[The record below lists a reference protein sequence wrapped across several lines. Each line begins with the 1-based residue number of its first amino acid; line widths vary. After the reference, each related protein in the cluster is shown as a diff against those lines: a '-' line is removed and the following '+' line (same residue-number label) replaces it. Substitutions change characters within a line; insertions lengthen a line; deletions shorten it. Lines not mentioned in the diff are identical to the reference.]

1 MQQQPSPLV
10 GRHGEVEDVAE
21 ALRTTGGTAAGTTGG
36 AAGGAAGR
44 TAGRTAGAEARTL
57 LVTGGAGTGKTAVV
71 EQARQTVV
79 QEGGRVLRFGW
90 ESGED
95 PAGGTAA
102 LTDAVCGV
110 LAKVHDGR
118 LPARIAAVRRV
129 QARAGGPGGEVALLS
144 TLGEVLADA
153 AREVPFALILDNTER
168 MPARTASA
176 LGLLLRTF
184 RPAGVPVVMA
194 GRPMSPGHVTAA
206 QLPAAADR
214 VLELQPLS
222 SAEVGELV
230 VRRLGRSVEPD
241 LVTAVLASLGPL
253 AGSPA
258 AVLSVLASL
267 EERGGLLELDGQ
279 VCLTVP
285 EGGLRLRAD
294 AAELGRL
301 CWPDASPDAGTV
313 AAAAVLAGL
322 VERAEVRL
330 EDLHRAKSPAGPLEA
345 VGRTVDRLVAD
356 RVVTVGQDGRIAFAV
371 PALAAALRT
380 LPARAE
386 VRALHATITRLVTD
400 RLGAT
405 AAGTR
410 RPRLAGHVAA
420 AGAMLDDSL
429 AVPLLLAAAGSSVRF
444 NQAWAVRSYH
454 SVLRH
459 LPPHD
464 PRTPGVLH
472 ESAGLSLGHSDH
484 IGVLALAEPLLAC
497 LDVPHGDDRGDRGD
511 REERGNPGDRDG
523 LEWVTRACALSA
535 LHEHRSPYAEGAD
548 PRYRA
553 ALERVPAGAVLAAVG
568 GRYGIGPSAPMTS
581 RPGSGGQEP
590 GSGTGPGSGSDSA
603 FGSGPVPSVAEVR
616 LVAAAV
622 GSGAEFERARLG
634 MPGDALGEA
643 ALDRLRNAAAYG
655 DLAGALEAVLG
666 EQRYVAVGESTA
678 VRYHSMVRDYLTGD
692 WDSALSCARRIE
704 TRGRS
709 DGAAGV
715 GQPARALA
723 AEIQLMRGELGRAR
737 EWLDLIPDSVCHPLV
752 ARARLGVRYWSGQ
765 ADKALAGRA
774 SAGEALEAARHDV
787 RRARESGLLAGL
799 DRVLLRMLSITVRG
813 DSPEATRRTLEEL
826 EALYEEA
833 ASPMTY
839 EAVLVARGMVHGDA
853 DSALAAYRLVRRR
866 VDLPLSVDCCQCLTE
881 VGDDPQS
888 WLDEAMRSGHVL
900 GMGRPVRSLLGAA
913 ARRRNVS
920 IPRRRAARAGLTDR
934 EVRLIGMVSDGST
947 NRQIAARLACSEKT
961 VEQRLS
967 RLFQRTG
974 CRSRVEL
981 AAAWLDGSLA
991 RQGLVPG
998 H

>member
-21 ALRTTGGTAAGTTGG
+21 ALRTTGGTTAGT
-36 AAGGAAGR
+36 AGV

-71 EQARQTVV
+71 EQARQMVV

-129 QARAGGPGGEVALLS
+129 QARASGPGGEVALLS

-194 GRPMSPGHVTAA
+194 GRPMRPGHVTAA

-214 VLELQPLS
+214 VLELPPLS
-222 SAEVGELV
+222 TAEVGELV

-301 CWPDASPDAGTV
+301 CWPDVSPDAGTV

-386 VRALHATITRLVTD
+386 VRSLHATITRLVTD

-497 LDVPHGDDRGDRGD
+497 LDVPHGGE
-511 REERGNPGDRDG
+511 RETGATGRSGG
-523 LEWVTRACALSA
+523 TRATGTVWNGSPGRVLCRRCTSTGLRTPRAPTPDTA
-535 LHEHRSPYAEGAD
+535 RRSNGCP
-548 PRYRA
+548 PVRCWR
-553 ALERVPAGAVLAAVG
+553 RSVG
-568 GRYGIGPSAPMTS
+568 GT
-581 RPGSGGQEP
+581 GS
-590 GSGTGPGSGSDSA
+590 
-603 FGSGPVPSVAEVR
+603 V
-616 LVAAAV
+616 
-622 GSGAEFERARLG
+622 RAR
-634 MPGDALGEA
+634 
-643 ALDRLRNAAAYG
+643 R
-655 DLAGALEAVLG
+655 
-666 EQRYVAVGESTA
+666 
-678 VRYHSMVRDYLTGD
+678 
-692 WDSALSCARRIE
+692 
-704 TRGRS
+704 
-709 DGAAGV
+709 
-715 GQPARALA
+715 
-723 AEIQLMRGELGRAR
+723 
-737 EWLDLIPDSVCHPLV
+737 
-752 ARARLGVRYWSGQ
+752 
-765 ADKALAGRA
+765 
-774 SAGEALEAARHDV
+774 
-787 RRARESGLLAGL
+787 
-799 DRVLLRMLSITVRG
+799 
-813 DSPEATRRTLEEL
+813 
-826 EALYEEA
+826 
-833 ASPMTY
+833 
-839 EAVLVARGMVHGDA
+839 
-853 DSALAAYRLVRRR
+853 
-866 VDLPLSVDCCQCLTE
+866 
-881 VGDDPQS
+881 
-888 WLDEAMRSGHVL
+888 
-900 GMGRPVRSLLGAA
+900 
-913 ARRRNVS
+913 
-920 IPRRRAARAGLTDR
+920 
-934 EVRLIGMVSDGST
+934 
-947 NRQIAARLACSEKT
+947 
-961 VEQRLS
+961 
-967 RLFQRTG
+967 
-974 CRSRVEL
+974 
-981 AAAWLDGSLA
+981 
-991 RQGLVPG
+991 
-998 H
+998 

>member
-1 MQQQPSPLV
+1 MEKKGKQGVVVQQHPSPLV
-10 GRHGEVEDVAE
+10 GRHSEVEDVAE
-21 ALRTTGGTAAGTTGG
+21 ALRTMAGTTAGT
-36 AAGGAAGR
+36 AGG
-44 TAGRTAGAEARTL
+44 TTGRTAGAEARTL

-71 EQARQTVV
+71 EQARQVVV

-129 QARAGGPGGEVALLS
+129 QARAGGSGGEVALLS

-153 AREVPFALILDNTER
+153 AREIPFALILDNTER

-214 VLELQPLS
+214 VLELPPLS
-222 SAEVGELV
+222 SADVGELV

-294 AAELGRL
+294 AGELGRL
-301 CWPDASPDAGTV
+301 CWPDTSPDAGTV

-330 EDLHRAKSPAGPLEA
+330 EDLHRAKSPDGPLEA
-345 VGRTVDRLVAD
+345 VGRTVDKLVAD

-386 VRALHATITRLVTD
+386 VRSLHATITKLVTD

-420 AGAMLDDSL
+420 AGAMLDDAL

-444 NQAWAVRSYH
+444 NQEWAVRSYH

-472 ESAGLSLGHSDH
+472 ESAGLSLRHSDH

-497 LDVPHGDDRGDRGD
+497 LDVRHGDDRGDRGD
-511 REERGNPGDRDG
+511 RGERGDRDG

-535 LHEHRSPYAEGAD
+535 LHEHRSPYDEDAD

-553 ALERVPAGAVLAAVG
+553 ALERVPAAEVLAALG

-581 RPGSGGQEP
+581 RPGSAAQEP
-590 GSGTGPGSGSDSA
+590 GSDTGSGSGS
-603 FGSGPVPSVAEVR
+603 GSGPVPSAAEVR
-616 LVAAAV
+616 LLAAAV
-622 GSGAEFERARLG
+622 GSGAEFERARQG
-634 MPGDALGEA
+634 MPEDALGEA

-666 EQRYVAVGESTA
+666 EQRYVAAGESTA

-692 WDSALSCARRIE
+692 WDGALSCARRIE

-709 DGAAGV
+709 GGAAGV
-715 GQPARALA
+715 GQLARALA

-737 EWLDLIPDSVCHPLV
+737 EWLDLIPDSVAHPLV
-752 ARARLGVRYWSGQ
+752 ARVRLGVRYWSGQ
-765 ADKALAGRA
+765 VGEALVD
-774 SAGEALEAARHDV
+774 EALEAARHDV

-813 DSPEATRRTLEEL
+813 DSAEATRRTLEEL

-839 EAVLVARGMVHGDA
+839 EAVLVARGTVHGDA
-853 DSALAAYRLVRRR
+853 DSALAAYRLVQRRG
-866 VDLPLSVDCCQCLTE
+866 DLPLSVDCCQCLTE

-888 WLDEAMRSGHVL
+888 WLDEAMRSGHEL

-913 ARRRNVS
+913 ARRRGVS
-920 IPRRRAARAGLTDR
+920 IPRRRAARAGLSDR

>member
-1 MQQQPSPLV
+1 MQQHPSPLV

-21 ALRTTGGTAAGTTGG
+21 ALRATGG
-36 AAGGAAGR
+36 ATGGPTGGA
-44 TAGRTAGAEARTL
+44 TARTAGAEARTL

-71 EQARQTVV
+71 EQARQVVV

-95 PAGGTAA
+95 PAGGAAA

-129 QARAGGPGGEVALLS
+129 QARAIGPGGEVALLS
-144 TLGEVLADA
+144 TLGEALADA
-153 AREVPFALILDNTER
+153 AREIPFALVLDGTER
-168 MPARTASA
+168 MPAGTASA

-194 GRPMSPGHVTAA
+194 GRPVRPGHVTAA

-214 VLELQPLS
+214 VLELPPLS
-222 SAEVGELV
+222 SADVGELV
-230 VRRLGRSVEPD
+230 VRRLGRPVEPG

-285 EGGLRLRAD
+285 EGGLRLSAD

-301 CWPDASPDAGTV
+301 CWPDAPPDAGTV
-313 AAAAVLAGL
+313 AAAAVLAAL

-330 EDLHRAKSPAGPLEA
+330 EDLHRAQSPDGPLEA
-345 VGRTVDRLVAD
+345 VGRTVDQLVAD

-386 VRALHATITRLVTD
+386 VRSLHASITRLVTD

-420 AGAMLDDSL
+420 AGAVLDDAL

-444 NQAWAVRSYH
+444 NQEWAVRSYH

-472 ESAGLSLGHSDH
+472 ESAGLSLRHSDH
-484 IGVLALAEPLLAC
+484 SGVLALAEPLLAR
-497 LDVPHGDDRGDRGD
+497 LAMPHGDDRDDGDDGD
-511 REERGNPGDRDG
+511 DLRDRDG

-535 LHEHRSPYAEGAD
+535 LHEHRSPYDEHAD

-553 ALERVPAGAVLAAVG
+553 ALERVPAAEALAALG

-581 RPGSGGQEP
+581 RPGPAARES
-590 GSGTGPGSGSDSA
+590 GSGNGTGSGSGSGPGSGS
-603 FGSGPVPSVAEVR
+603 GSVPSAAEVR
-616 LVAAAV
+616 LLAAAV
-622 GSGAEFERARLG
+622 GSGAEFERARRG
-634 MPGDALGEA
+634 MGEDVPDEALDEA

-666 EQRYVAVGESTA
+666 ERRYVAAGESTA

-704 TRGRS
+704 TGGRS
-709 DGAAGV
+709 GGAAGV

-737 EWLDLIPDSVCHPLV
+737 EWLDLIPDSVAHPLV

-774 SAGEALEAARHDV
+774 SADGALEAARHDV

-813 DSPEATRRTLEEL
+813 ARPEATRRTLAEL

-853 DSALAAYRLVRRR
+853 DSALAAYRSVRRR

-881 VGDDPQS
+881 VGDDPQR
-888 WLDEAMRSGHVL
+888 WLDEATRSGHAL

-920 IPRRRAARAGLTDR
+920 IPRRRAARAGLSDR

-981 AAAWLDGSLA
+981 ATAWLDGSLA

>member
-1 MQQQPSPLV
+1 MQQHPSPLV

-21 ALRTTGGTAAGTTGG
+21 ALRTTGGATGG
-36 AAGGAAGR
+36 ATGGSTGGTTAGA
-44 TAGRTAGAEARTL
+44 TGRTAGAEARTL

-71 EQARQTVV
+71 EQARQIVV

-129 QARAGGPGGEVALLS
+129 QARATGPGGDVALLS

-214 VLELQPLS
+214 VLELPPLS

-230 VRRLGRSVEPD
+230 VRRLGRPVEPD
-241 LVTAVLASLGPL
+241 LVTAVLAALGPL

-285 EGGLRLRAD
+285 EDGLRLRAD

-301 CWPDASPDAGTV
+301 CWPDASPDTGTV
-313 AAAAVLAGL
+313 AAAAVLAAL
-322 VERAEVRL
+322 VDRAEVRL
-330 EDLHRAKSPAGPLEA
+330 EDLHRAQSPDGPLEE

-356 RVVTVGQDGRIAFAV
+356 RVVTVGEDGRITFAV

-386 VRALHATITRLVTD
+386 VRSLHAAITRLVTD

-420 AGAMLDDSL
+420 AGATLDDTL

-497 LDVPHGDDRGDRGD
+497 LDVPHRDDRGE
-511 REERGNPGDRDG
+511 REGRVDRDG

-535 LHEHRSPYAEGAD
+535 LHEHRSPYAEDAEDAD

-553 ALERVPAGAVLAAVG
+553 ALERVPVGRELAALG
-568 GRYGIGPSAPMTS
+568 GRYGIGPSTPMTS
-581 RPGSGGQEP
+581 RPGSAAKE
-590 GSGTGPGSGSDSA
+590 SSSSTGPGSGS
-603 FGSGPVPSVAEVR
+603 GPVPSAAEVR
-616 LVAAAV
+616 LLAAAV
-622 GSGAEFERARLG
+622 GSGAEFERARQD
-634 MPGDALGEA
+634 MPTDAFGEA

-666 EQRYVAVGESTA
+666 EQRYVAAGESTA

-709 DGAAGV
+709 GSAAGV
-715 GQPARALA
+715 GQSARALA
-723 AEIQLMRGELGRAR
+723 AEIQLMRGELGRAS

-765 ADKALAGRA
+765 GDGA
-774 SAGEALEAARHDV
+774 SADEALEAARHDV

-920 IPRRRAARAGLTDR
+920 IPRRRAARAGLNDR

>member
-1 MQQQPSPLV
+1 MQQHPSPLV

-21 ALRTTGGTAAGTTGG
+21 ALRTTGRTTG
-36 AAGGAAGR
+36 AA
-44 TAGRTAGAEARTL
+44 ARIL
-57 LVTGGAGTGKTAVV
+57 LVTGGAGTGKTAVL

-79 QEGGRVLRFGW
+79 QEGGRVLRCGW
-90 ESGED
+90 ESGGD
-95 PAGGTAA
+95 PADGTAA

-129 QARAGGPGGEVALLS
+129 QARATGPGGEVALLS

-168 MPARTASA
+168 MPARTVSA

-194 GRPMSPGHVTAA
+194 GRPMTPGHATAA

-214 VLELQPLS
+214 VLELPPLS
-222 SAEVGELV
+222 SADAGALI
-230 VRRLGRSVEPD
+230 VRRLGRPVEPD

-285 EGGLRLRAD
+285 EGGLRLSAD

-301 CWPDASPDAGTV
+301 CWPDASPDPGTV

-330 EDLHRAKSPAGPLEA
+330 EDLHRVKSPDGPLEA

-386 VRALHATITRLVTD
+386 VRSLHATLTRLVTD

-444 NQAWAVRSYH
+444 NQDWAVRSYH

-472 ESAGLSLGHSDH
+472 ESAGLSLRHSDH
-484 IGVLALAEPLLAC
+484 IGVLALAEPLLAR
-497 LDVPHGDDRGDRGD
+497 LDVPHGDDREEREEQRDRAGAEGRGD
-511 REERGNPGDRDG
+511 QGDRDG

-535 LHEHRSPYAEGAD
+535 LHEHRSPYDDGAD

-553 ALERVPAGAVLAAVG
+553 ALQRVPSAEVLAMLG
-568 GRYGIGPSAPMTS
+568 GRYGIGPSTPTAF
-581 RPGSGGQEP
+581 RPGPAPQES
-590 GSGTGPGSGSDSA
+590 GSGTGS
-603 FGSGPVPSVAEVR
+603 GSGPVPSSAEVR
-616 LVAAAV
+616 LLAAAV
-622 GSGAEFERARLG
+622 GGGDEFERARRSV
-634 MPGDALGEA
+634 PGDALDEA

-655 DLAGALEAVLG
+655 DLVGALEAVLG
-666 EQRYVAVGESTA
+666 ERYVVAGESTA

-709 DGAAGV
+709 GGTAGV

-737 EWLDLIPDSVCHPLV
+737 EWLDLIPDSVAHPLV

-765 ADKALAGRA
+765 ADRASAGRA
-774 SAGEALEAARHDV
+774 SADEALEAARHDV

-839 EAVLVARGMVHGDA
+839 ETVLLARGMVHGDA

-866 VDLPLSVDCCQCLTE
+866 VDLPLSVDCCQCLTD
-881 VGDDPQS
+881 VADDPRP
-888 WLDEAMRSGHVL
+888 WLDEATRSGHAL

-920 IPRRRAARAGLTDR
+920 IPRRRAARAELSDR
-934 EVRLIGMVSDGST
+934 EVRLIAMVSDGST

-998 H
+998 E

>member
-1 MQQQPSPLV
+1 MQQHSSPLV

-21 ALRTTGGTAAGTTGG
+21 ALRTTGHTAGPTTARTTG
-36 AAGGAAGR
+36 AV
-44 TAGRTAGAEARTL
+44 ARTL
-57 LVTGGAGTGKTAVV
+57 LVTGGAGTGKTAVL
-71 EQARQTVV
+71 EQARQVVV

-90 ESGED
+90 ESGEGQAD
-95 PAGGTAA
+95 GAAA

-129 QARAGGPGGEVALLS
+129 QARATGPGGEVALLS

-153 AREVPFALILDNTER
+153 AREFPFALVLDGTER

-176 LGLLLRTF
+176 LGVLLRTF

-194 GRPMSPGHVTAA
+194 GRSMGPGHVTAA

-214 VLELQPLS
+214 VLVLPPLS
-222 SAEVGELV
+222 SADVGALL
-230 VRRLGRSVEPD
+230 VRRLGRPVEPD

-267 EERGGLLELDGQ
+267 EERGGLVELDGQ

-285 EGGLRLRAD
+285 EGGLRLTAD

-301 CWPDASPDAGTV
+301 CWPDTPPDAGTV

-330 EDLHRAKSPAGPLEA
+330 EDLHRVKSPDGPLEA
-345 VGRTVDRLVAD
+345 VGRTVDGLVGD

-380 LPARAE
+380 LPDRGE
-386 VRALHATITRLVTD
+386 VRSLHAAITRLVTD

-420 AGAMLDDSL
+420 AGAMLDDAL

-444 NQAWAVRSYH
+444 NQEWAVRSYH

-472 ESAGLSLGHSDH
+472 ESAGLSLRHSDH
-484 IGVLALAEPLLAC
+484 LGVLALGEPLLAC
-497 LDVPHGDDRGDRGD
+497 LDVPHGDDQADRGD
-511 REERGNPGDRDG
+511 PGDGGDRNG
-523 LEWVTRACALSA
+523 LEWVTRAGALSA
-535 LHEHRSPYAEGAD
+535 LHEHRSPYGEDAD

-553 ALERVPAGAVLAAVG
+553 ALERVPAAEELAAVG
-568 GRYGIGPSAPMTS
+568 GRYGIGPGRPTTP
-581 RPGSGGQEP
+581 RPGPAPQES
-590 GSGTGPGSGSDSA
+590 GSGP
-603 FGSGPVPSVAEVR
+603 GPVPSPAEVR
-616 LVAAAV
+616 LLAAAV
-622 GSGAEFERARLG
+622 GSGAEFELARREL
-634 MPGDALGEA
+634 PGEALGEA

-666 EQRYVAVGESTA
+666 ERYVAAGESTA
-678 VRYHSMVRDYLTGD
+678 VRYHFMVRDYLTGD
-692 WDSALSCARRIE
+692 WDGALSCARRIE

-709 DGAAGV
+709 GSAAGV

-765 ADKALAGRA
+765 ADKAPAAKA
-774 SAGEALEAARHDV
+774 SADEALEAARHDV
-787 RRARESGLLAGL
+787 RRARENGLLAGL

-881 VGDDPQS
+881 VGDDPQL
-888 WLDEAMRSGHVL
+888 WLDKATRSGHAL

-920 IPRRRAARAGLTDR
+920 IPRRRAARAGLSDR

-981 AAAWLDGSLA
+981 AAAWVDGSLA

-998 H
+998 P

>member
-1 MQQQPSPLV
+1 MQQHPSPLV

-21 ALRTTGGTAAGTTGG
+21 ALRTTGGATGGSTGGTTAG
-36 AAGGAAGR
+36 A
-44 TAGRTAGAEARTL
+44 TGRTAGAEARTL

-71 EQARQTVV
+71 EQARQLVV

-194 GRPMSPGHVTAA
+194 GRPVSPGHVTAA

-214 VLELQPLS
+214 VLELPPLS
-222 SAEVGELV
+222 TAEVGELV

-294 AAELGRL
+294 DAELGRL
-301 CWPDASPDAGTV
+301 CWPDASPDAGTF
-313 AAAAVLAGL
+313 ASAAVLAGL

-386 VRALHATITRLVTD
+386 VRSLHAAITRLVTD

-484 IGVLALAEPLLAC
+484 SGVLALAEPLLAC
-497 LDVPHGDDRGDRGD
+497 LDVPHGGDREEREEREGLGDRGDRG
-511 REERGNPGDRDG
+511 G

-535 LHEHRSPYAEGAD
+535 LHEHRSPYDDGAD

-553 ALERVPAGAVLAAVG
+553 ALQRVSSAEVLAMLG

-590 GSGTGPGSGSDSA
+590 GSGTGPGSGSNS
-603 FGSGPVPSVAEVR
+603 GSGPVPSSAEVR
-616 LVAAAV
+616 LLAAAV
-622 GSGAEFERARLG
+622 GAGAEFERARQG
-634 MPGDALGEA
+634 MPEDALGEA

-666 EQRYVAVGESTA
+666 EQRYVAAGESTA

-709 DGAAGV
+709 GGAAGV

-765 ADKALAGRA
+765 ADKALAARA
-774 SAGEALEAARHDV
+774 SADEALEAARHDV

-813 DSPEATRRTLEEL
+813 DSPETTRRTLEEL
-826 EALYEEA
+826 EALYEET

-866 VDLPLSVDCCQCLTE
+866 VDLPFSVDCCQCLTE
-881 VGDDPQS
+881 VGDDPRS

-967 RLFQRTG
+967 RLFRRTG

-998 H
+998 P

>member
-1 MQQQPSPLV
+1 MQQHPSPLV

-21 ALRTTGGTAAGTTGG
+21 ALRTTGDTG
-36 AAGGAAGR
+36 
-44 TAGRTAGAEARTL
+44 GRTAGAEVRTL

-71 EQARQTVV
+71 EQARQMVV

-90 ESGED
+90 ESGEV

-214 VLELQPLS
+214 VLELPPLS
-222 SAEVGELV
+222 TAEVGELV

-279 VCLTVP
+279 VCLTVS

-301 CWPDASPDAGTV
+301 CWPDASPDAGTF

-330 EDLHRAKSPAGPLEA
+330 EDLHRAKSPDGPLEA

-380 LPARAE
+380 LSARAE
-386 VRALHATITRLVTD
+386 VRSLHAAITRLVTD

-484 IGVLALAEPLLAC
+484 SGVLALAEPLLAC
-497 LDVPHGDDRGDRGD
+497 LDVPHGGDRAE
-511 REERGNPGDRDG
+511 REEREDLGDRGDRDG

-535 LHEHRSPYAEGAD
+535 LHEHRSPYDDGAD

-553 ALERVPAGAVLAAVG
+553 ALQRVPSAEVLAMLG
-568 GRYGIGPSAPMTS
+568 GRYGIGPSAPTAS

-590 GSGTGPGSGSDSA
+590 GSGTGPGSGSNS
-603 FGSGPVPSVAEVR
+603 GSGPVPSSAEVR
-616 LVAAAV
+616 LLAAAV
-622 GSGAEFERARLG
+622 GGGAEFERARQG

-666 EQRYVAVGESTA
+666 EQRYVVAGESTA

-709 DGAAGV
+709 GGAAGV

-765 ADKALAGRA
+765 ADEA
-774 SAGEALEAARHDV
+774 SADEALEAARHDV

-826 EALYEEA
+826 EALYEET

-881 VGDDPQS
+881 VGDDPRS

-998 H
+998 P

>member
-21 ALRTTGGTAAGTTGG
+21 ALRTTGG
-36 AAGGAAGR
+36 AAGGA
-44 TAGRTAGAEARTL
+44 AGRTAGAEARTL

-71 EQARQTVV
+71 EQARQMVV

-153 AREVPFALILDNTER
+153 AREVPFALTLDNTER

-194 GRPMSPGHVTAA
+194 GRPMRPGHVTAA

-214 VLELQPLS
+214 VLELPPLS
-222 SAEVGELV
+222 TAEVGELV

-301 CWPDASPDAGTV
+301 CWPDASPDAGTF

-345 VGRTVDRLVAD
+345 VGRTVDTLVAD

-386 VRALHATITRLVTD
+386 VRSLHATITRLVTD

-497 LDVPHGDDRGDRGD
+497 VDVPHGEERGDRGD
-511 REERGNPGDRDG
+511 REERGNSGDRDG

-535 LHEHRSPYAEGAD
+535 LHEHRSPYAEDAD

-590 GSGTGPGSGSDSA
+590 GSGTGSGSGSGFGSGS
-603 FGSGPVPSVAEVR
+603 GSGPVPSVAEVR

-666 EQRYVAVGESTA
+666 EQRYVAAGESTA
-678 VRYHSMVRDYLTGD
+678 VRYNSMVRDYLTGD

-709 DGAAGV
+709 GGAAGV

-765 ADKALAGRA
+765 ADRASAGRA
-774 SAGEALEAARHDV
+774 SADEALEAARHDV

-813 DSPEATRRTLEEL
+813 DNPEATRRTLEEL

-881 VGDDPQS
+881 VGDDPQV
-888 WLDEAMRSGHVL
+888 WVDEAMRSGHVL

>member
-1 MQQQPSPLV
+1 MQQHPSPLV

-21 ALRTTGGTAAGTTGG
+21 ALRATGGATGG
-36 AAGGAAGR
+36 AAGGT
-44 TAGRTAGAEARTL
+44 TARTAGAEARTL

-71 EQARQTVV
+71 EQARQVVV

-95 PAGGTAA
+95 PAGGAAA

-129 QARAGGPGGEVALLS
+129 QARATGPGGEVALLS
-144 TLGEVLADA
+144 TLGEALADA
-153 AREVPFALILDNTER
+153 AREIPFALVLDGTER
-168 MPARTASA
+168 MPAGTASA

-194 GRPMSPGHVTAA
+194 GRPVRPGHVTAA

-214 VLELQPLS
+214 VLELPPLS
-222 SAEVGELV
+222 PADVGELV
-230 VRRLGRSVEPD
+230 VRRLGRPVEPD

-267 EERGGLLELDGQ
+267 EERGGLLELDGR

-285 EGGLRLRAD
+285 EGGLRLTAD
-294 AAELGRL
+294 ATELGRL
-301 CWPDASPDAGTV
+301 CWPDAPPDAGTV
-313 AAAAVLAGL
+313 AAAAVLAAL

-330 EDLHRAKSPAGPLEA
+330 EDLHRAQSPDGPLEA
-345 VGRTVDRLVAD
+345 VGRTVDQLVAD

-386 VRALHATITRLVTD
+386 VRSLHASITRLVTD

-420 AGAMLDDSL
+420 AGAVLDDAL

-444 NQAWAVRSYH
+444 NQEWAVRSYH

-472 ESAGLSLGHSDH
+472 ESAGLSLRHSDH
-484 IGVLALAEPLLAC
+484 SGVLALAEPLLAR
-497 LDVPHGDDRGDRGD
+497 LAMPHGDDRDDGDDLRD
-511 REERGNPGDRDG
+511 RDDRSDRDG

-535 LHEHRSPYAEGAD
+535 LHEHRSPYDEHAD

-553 ALERVPAGAVLAAVG
+553 ALERVPAAEVLAALG

-581 RPGSGGQEP
+581 RPGPTARES
-590 GSGTGPGSGSDSA
+590 GSGTGSGTGSGSGSGPGSGS
-603 FGSGPVPSVAEVR
+603 GSVPSAAEVR
-616 LVAAAV
+616 LLAAAV
-622 GSGAEFERARLG
+622 GSGAEFERARRG
-634 MPGDALGEA
+634 MPGDALDEA

-666 EQRYVAVGESTA
+666 ERRYVAAGESTA

-709 DGAAGV
+709 GGAAGV

-737 EWLDLIPDSVCHPLV
+737 EWLDLIPDSVAHPLV

-774 SAGEALEAARHDV
+774 SADGALEAARHDV

-813 DSPEATRRTLEEL
+813 GAGPEATRRILAEL

-853 DSALAAYRLVRRR
+853 DSALVAYRSVRRR

-881 VGDDPQS
+881 VGDDPQR
-888 WLDEAMRSGHVL
+888 WLDEATRSGHAL

-920 IPRRRAARAGLTDR
+920 IPRRRAARAGLSDR

>member
-21 ALRTTGGTAAGTTGG
+21 ALRTTGGSAAGAT
-36 AAGGAAGR
+36 AGTAGLA
-44 TAGRTAGAEARTL
+44 TGRTAGAEARTL

-71 EQARQTVV
+71 EQARQMVV

-118 LPARIAAVRRV
+118 LPARIAAVRRE

-214 VLELQPLS
+214 VLELPPLS
-222 SAEVGELV
+222 TAEVGELV

-356 RVVTVGQDGRIAFAV
+356 RVVTVSQDGRIAFAV

-386 VRALHATITRLVTD
+386 VRSLHATITRLVTD

-497 LDVPHGDDRGDRGD
+497 LDVPHGEEREG

-535 LHEHRSPYAEGAD
+535 LHEHRTPYAEDAD

-581 RPGSGGQEP
+581 RPGSGAQEP
-590 GSGTGPGSGSDSA
+590 GSGTGPGSGPRSGS
-603 FGSGPVPSVAEVR
+603 GSGPVPSVAEVR

-666 EQRYVAVGESTA
+666 EQRYVAAGESTA

-709 DGAAGV
+709 GGAAGV

-737 EWLDLIPDSVCHPLV
+737 EWLDPIPDSVCHPLV

-765 ADKALAGRA
+765 ADRALAGRA
-774 SAGEALEAARHDV
+774 SADEALEAARHDV

-853 DSALAAYRLVRRR
+853 DSALAAYRLVQRR

-881 VGDDPQS
+881 VGDDPQV

>member
-1 MQQQPSPLV
+1 MQQHPSPLV

-21 ALRTTGGTAAGTTGG
+21 ALRTTGGATGGTTAG
-36 AAGGAAGR
+36 A
-44 TAGRTAGAEARTL
+44 TGRTAGAEARTL

-71 EQARQTVV
+71 EQARQVVV

-118 LPARIAAVRRV
+118 LPARIAAVRRE
-129 QARAGGPGGEVALLS
+129 QARATGPGGEVALLS

-194 GRPMSPGHVTAA
+194 GRPMSSGHVTAA

-214 VLELQPLS
+214 VLELPPLS

-230 VRRLGRSVEPD
+230 VRRLGRPVEPD
-241 LVTAVLASLGPL
+241 LVTAVLAALGPL

-285 EGGLRLRAD
+285 EDGLRLRAD

-301 CWPDASPDAGTV
+301 CWPDGSPDAGTV
-313 AAAAVLAGL
+313 AAAAVLAAL
-322 VERAEVRL
+322 VDRTEVRL
-330 EDLHRAKSPAGPLEA
+330 EDLHRAQSPDGPLEA
-345 VGRTVDRLVAD
+345 VGRTVERLVAD
-356 RVVTVGQDGRIAFAV
+356 RVVTVGEDGRITFAV

-386 VRALHATITRLVTD
+386 VRSLHAAITRLVTD

-420 AGAMLDDSL
+420 AGATLDDTL

-497 LDVPHGDDRGDRGD
+497 LDVPHRDDRGDRDD
-511 REERGNPGDRDG
+511 RGEREGRGDRDG

-535 LHEHRSPYAEGAD
+535 LHEHRSPYAEDAD

-553 ALERVPAGAVLAAVG
+553 ALERVPVGGELAALG
-568 GRYGIGPSAPMTS
+568 GRYGIGPSVPMTPG
-581 RPGSGGQEP
+581 PGSAAKE
-590 GSGTGPGSGSDSA
+590 SSSSTGPGSGS
-603 FGSGPVPSVAEVR
+603 GSVPSAAEVW

-622 GSGAEFERARLG
+622 GSGAEFERARQD
-634 MPGDALGEA
+634 MPTDALGEA

-666 EQRYVAVGESTA
+666 EQRYVAAGESTA

-709 DGAAGV
+709 GGAAGV
-715 GQPARALA
+715 GQLARALA
-723 AEIQLMRGELGRAR
+723 AEIQLMRGELGRAS

-765 ADKALAGRA
+765 GDGA
-774 SAGEALEAARHDV
+774 SADEALEAARHDV
-787 RRARESGLLAGL
+787 RRARGSGLLAGL

-920 IPRRRAARAGLTDR
+920 IPRRRAARAGLNDR

>member
-1 MQQQPSPLV
+1 MQQHPSPLV

-21 ALRTTGGTAAGTTGG
+21 ALRTTGGTTGGSTGGTTAG
-36 AAGGAAGR
+36 A
-44 TAGRTAGAEARTL
+44 TGRTAGAEARTL

-71 EQARQTVV
+71 EQARQIVV

-129 QARAGGPGGEVALLS
+129 QARATGPGGEVALLS

-214 VLELQPLS
+214 VLELPPLS

-230 VRRLGRSVEPD
+230 VRRLGRPVEPD
-241 LVTAVLASLGPL
+241 LVTAVLAALGPL

-285 EGGLRLRAD
+285 ESELRLRAD

-313 AAAAVLAGL
+313 AAAAVLAAL
-322 VERAEVRL
+322 VDRAEVRL
-330 EDLHRAKSPAGPLEA
+330 EDLHRAQSPDGPLEA

-356 RVVTVGQDGRIAFAV
+356 RVVTVGEDGRITFAV

-386 VRALHATITRLVTD
+386 VRSLHAAITRLVTD

-420 AGAMLDDSL
+420 AGATLDDTL

-497 LDVPHGDDRGDRGD
+497 LDVPHDEDRGE
-511 REERGNPGDRDG
+511 REGRGDRDG

-535 LHEHRSPYAEGAD
+535 LHEHRSPYAEDAD

-553 ALERVPAGAVLAAVG
+553 ALERVPVGRELAALG
-568 GRYGIGPSAPMTS
+568 GRYGIGPSVLMTS
-581 RPGSGGQEP
+581 RPGSAAKES
-590 GSGTGPGSGSDSA
+590 GSSTGPGSGS
-603 FGSGPVPSVAEVR
+603 GSVPSAAEVR
-616 LVAAAV
+616 LLAAAV
-622 GSGAEFERARLG
+622 GSSAEFERARQD
-634 MPGDALGEA
+634 MPTDALGEA

-666 EQRYVAVGESTA
+666 EQRYVAAGESTA

-709 DGAAGV
+709 GGAAGV
-715 GQPARALA
+715 GQLARALA
-723 AEIQLMRGELGRAR
+723 AEIQLMRGELGRAS

-765 ADKALAGRA
+765 VDGA
-774 SAGEALEAARHDV
+774 SAEGALEAARHDV
-787 RRARESGLLAGL
+787 RRARGSGLLAGL

-853 DSALAAYRLVRRR
+853 DSALAAYRLVRQR

-920 IPRRRAARAGLTDR
+920 IPRRRAARAGLNDR

>member
-36 AAGGAAGR
+36 TAGVA
-44 TAGRTAGAEARTL
+44 AGRTAGAEARTL

-214 VLELQPLS
+214 VLELPPLS
-222 SAEVGELV
+222 TAEVGELV

-386 VRALHATITRLVTD
+386 VRSLHATITRLVTD

-484 IGVLALAEPLLAC
+484 IGVLGLAEPLLAC
-497 LDVPHGDDRGDRGD
+497 LDVPHGEERGDRD
-511 REERGNPGDRDG
+511 DLGDRDG

-535 LHEHRSPYAEGAD
+535 LHEHRSPYAEDAD

-581 RPGSGGQEP
+581 RPGSGAQEP
-590 GSGTGPGSGSDSA
+590 
-603 FGSGPVPSVAEVR
+603 GSGPVPSVAEVR

-622 GSGAEFERARLG
+622 GSGAEFERARQG

-666 EQRYVAVGESTA
+666 EQRYVAAGESTA
-678 VRYHSMVRDYLTGD
+678 VRYHFMVRDYLTGD
-692 WDSALSCARRIE
+692 WDSALSYARRIE

-709 DGAAGV
+709 GGAAGV

-765 ADKALAGRA
+765 ADRASAGRA
-774 SAGEALEAARHDV
+774 SADEALEAARHDV
-787 RRARESGLLAGL
+787 RRARASGLLAGL

-813 DSPEATRRTLEEL
+813 DNPEATRRTLEEL

-881 VGDDPQS
+881 VGDDPQV

-920 IPRRRAARAGLTDR
+920 IPRRRAARAGLSDR

>member
-21 ALRTTGGTAAGTTGG
+21 ALRTTGGSAAGATAGT
-36 AAGGAAGR
+36 AGGA
-44 TAGRTAGAEARTL
+44 TGRTAGAEARTL

-71 EQARQTVV
+71 EQARQMVV

-118 LPARIAAVRRV
+118 LPARIAAVRRE

-194 GRPMSPGHVTAA
+194 GRPMRPGHVTAA

-214 VLELQPLS
+214 VLELPPLS
-222 SAEVGELV
+222 TAEVGELV

-356 RVVTVGQDGRIAFAV
+356 RVVTVSQDGRIAFAV

-386 VRALHATITRLVTD
+386 VRSLHATITRLVTD

-497 LDVPHGDDRGDRGD
+497 LDVPHGEEREG

-535 LHEHRSPYAEGAD
+535 LHEHRTPYAEDAD

-581 RPGSGGQEP
+581 RPGSGAQEP
-590 GSGTGPGSGSDSA
+590 GTGTGPGSGPRSGS
-603 FGSGPVPSVAEVR
+603 GSGPVPSVAEVR

-622 GSGAEFERARLG
+622 GSGAEFERARQG

-666 EQRYVAVGESTA
+666 EQRYVAAGESTA

-709 DGAAGV
+709 GGAAGV

-765 ADKALAGRA
+765 ADRALAGRA
-774 SAGEALEAARHDV
+774 SADEALEAARHDV

-881 VGDDPQS
+881 VGDDPQV

>member
-21 ALRTTGGTAAGTTGG
+21 ALRTTGGSAAGAT
-36 AAGGAAGR
+36 AGTAGV
-44 TAGRTAGAEARTL
+44 TAGRSAGAEARTL

-71 EQARQTVV
+71 EQARQMVV

-214 VLELQPLS
+214 VLELPPLS
-222 SAEVGELV
+222 TAEVGELV

-279 VCLTVP
+279 VCLTVT

-386 VRALHATITRLVTD
+386 VRSLHATITRLVTD

-420 AGAMLDDSL
+420 AGAMLDDGL

-497 LDVPHGDDRGDRGD
+497 LDVPHGEQREG

-535 LHEHRSPYAEGAD
+535 LHEHRTPYAEDAD

-568 GRYGIGPSAPMTS
+568 GRYGIGPSAPTTS

-590 GSGTGPGSGSDSA
+590 GSGTGSRSGSGFGSGS
-603 FGSGPVPSVAEVR
+603 GSGPVPSVAEVR

-622 GSGAEFERARLG
+622 GSGAEFERARQG
-634 MPGDALGEA
+634 MPEDALGEA

-666 EQRYVAVGESTA
+666 EQRYVAAGESTA

-709 DGAAGV
+709 GGAAGV

-737 EWLDLIPDSVCHPLV
+737 EWLDLIPDSDCHPLV

-765 ADKALAGRA
+765 ADRALAGRA
-774 SAGEALEAARHDV
+774 SADEALEAAWHDV

-881 VGDDPQS
+881 VGDDPQV

>member
-1 MQQQPSPLV
+1 MQQHPSPLV

-21 ALRTTGGTAAGTTGG
+21 ALRTTGGTTGGSTGGTTAG
-36 AAGGAAGR
+36 A
-44 TAGRTAGAEARTL
+44 TGRTAGAEARTL

-71 EQARQTVV
+71 EQARQIVV

-129 QARAGGPGGEVALLS
+129 QARATGPGGEVALLS

-214 VLELQPLS
+214 VLELPPLS

-230 VRRLGRSVEPD
+230 VRRLGRPVEPD
-241 LVTAVLASLGPL
+241 LVTAVLAALGPL

-285 EGGLRLRAD
+285 ESELRLRAD

-313 AAAAVLAGL
+313 AAAAVLAAL
-322 VERAEVRL
+322 VDRAEVRL
-330 EDLHRAKSPAGPLEA
+330 EDLHRAQSPDGPLEA

-356 RVVTVGQDGRIAFAV
+356 RVVTVGEDGRITFAV

-386 VRALHATITRLVTD
+386 VRSLHAAITRLVTD

-420 AGAMLDDSL
+420 AGATLDDTL

-497 LDVPHGDDRGDRGD
+497 LDVPHDEDRGSGRAG
-511 REERGNPGDRDG
+511 GTGTVWNGSPGRVPCRRCTSTGLRTPRTPTLDTVRRSNGCPSAGSWRHSADG
-523 LEWVTRACALSA
+523 TGSVRAC
-535 LHEHRSPYAEGAD
+535 
-548 PRYRA
+548 
-553 ALERVPAGAVLAAVG
+553 
-568 GRYGIGPSAPMTS
+568 
-581 RPGSGGQEP
+581 
-590 GSGTGPGSGSDSA
+590 
-603 FGSGPVPSVAEVR
+603 
-616 LVAAAV
+616 
-622 GSGAEFERARLG
+622 
-634 MPGDALGEA
+634 
-643 ALDRLRNAAAYG
+643 
-655 DLAGALEAVLG
+655 
-666 EQRYVAVGESTA
+666 
-678 VRYHSMVRDYLTGD
+678 
-692 WDSALSCARRIE
+692 
-704 TRGRS
+704 
-709 DGAAGV
+709 
-715 GQPARALA
+715 
-723 AEIQLMRGELGRAR
+723 
-737 EWLDLIPDSVCHPLV
+737 
-752 ARARLGVRYWSGQ
+752 
-765 ADKALAGRA
+765 
-774 SAGEALEAARHDV
+774 
-787 RRARESGLLAGL
+787 
-799 DRVLLRMLSITVRG
+799 
-813 DSPEATRRTLEEL
+813 
-826 EALYEEA
+826 
-833 ASPMTY
+833 
-839 EAVLVARGMVHGDA
+839 
-853 DSALAAYRLVRRR
+853 
-866 VDLPLSVDCCQCLTE
+866 
-881 VGDDPQS
+881 
-888 WLDEAMRSGHVL
+888 
-900 GMGRPVRSLLGAA
+900 
-913 ARRRNVS
+913 
-920 IPRRRAARAGLTDR
+920 
-934 EVRLIGMVSDGST
+934 
-947 NRQIAARLACSEKT
+947 
-961 VEQRLS
+961 
-967 RLFQRTG
+967 
-974 CRSRVEL
+974 
-981 AAAWLDGSLA
+981 
-991 RQGLVPG
+991 
-998 H
+998 

>member
-1 MQQQPSPLV
+1 MQQHPSPLV

-21 ALRTTGGTAAGTTGG
+21 ALRTTGGTTGG
-36 AAGGAAGR
+36 AIGGSTGGSTGGTTAGA
-44 TAGRTAGAEARTL
+44 TGRTAGAEARTL

-71 EQARQTVV
+71 EQARQIVV

-118 LPARIAAVRRV
+118 LPVRIAAVRRE
-129 QARAGGPGGEVALLS
+129 QARATGPGGEVALLS

-214 VLELQPLS
+214 VLELPPLS

-230 VRRLGRSVEPD
+230 VRRLGRPVEPD
-241 LVTAVLASLGPL
+241 LVTAVLAALGPL

-285 EGGLRLRAD
+285 ESGLRLRAD

-301 CWPDASPDAGTV
+301 CWPDGSPDAGTV
-313 AAAAVLAGL
+313 AAAAVLAAL
-322 VERAEVRL
+322 VDRAEVRL
-330 EDLHRAKSPAGPLEA
+330 EDLHRAQSPDGPLEA

-356 RVVTVGQDGRIAFAV
+356 RVVTVGEDGRITFAV

-386 VRALHATITRLVTD
+386 VRSLHAAITRLVTD

-420 AGAMLDDSL
+420 AGAMLDDTL

-497 LDVPHGDDRGDRGD
+497 LDVPHRDDRGDRDD
-511 REERGNPGDRDG
+511 RGEREGRGDRDG

-535 LHEHRSPYAEGAD
+535 LHEHRSPYAEDAD

-553 ALERVPAGAVLAAVG
+553 ALERVPVGRELAALG
-568 GRYGIGPSAPMTS
+568 GRYGIGPSVPMTS
-581 RPGSGGQEP
+581 RPGSAAKES
-590 GSGTGPGSGSDSA
+590 GSSTGPGSGS
-603 FGSGPVPSVAEVR
+603 GPVPSAAEVR

-622 GSGAEFERARLG
+622 GTGAEFEQARQD
-634 MPGDALGEA
+634 MPTDALGEA

-666 EQRYVAVGESTA
+666 EQRYVAAGESTA

-709 DGAAGV
+709 GSAAGV
-715 GQPARALA
+715 GQLARALA
-723 AEIQLMRGELGRAR
+723 AEIQLMRGELGRAS
-737 EWLDLIPDSVCHPLV
+737 EWLDLIPDSVCHPMV

-765 ADKALAGRA
+765 VDGA
-774 SAGEALEAARHDV
+774 SVEGALEAARHDV

-920 IPRRRAARAGLTDR
+920 IPRRRAARAGLSDR
-934 EVRLIGMVSDGST
+934 EVQLIGMVSDGST

>member
-1 MQQQPSPLV
+1 MQQHPSPLV

-21 ALRTTGGTAAGTTGG
+21 ALRTTGGAIGGSTGGTTAG
-36 AAGGAAGR
+36 A
-44 TAGRTAGAEARTL
+44 TGRTAGAEARTL

-71 EQARQTVV
+71 EQARQIVV

-129 QARAGGPGGEVALLS
+129 QARATGPGGEVALLS

-214 VLELQPLS
+214 VLELPPLS

-230 VRRLGRSVEPD
+230 VRRLGRPVEPD
-241 LVTAVLASLGPL
+241 LVTAVLAALGPL

-285 EGGLRLRAD
+285 EDGLRLRAD

-301 CWPDASPDAGTV
+301 CWPDASPDIGTV
-313 AAAAVLAGL
+313 AAAAVLAAL
-322 VERAEVRL
+322 VDRAEVRL
-330 EDLHRAKSPAGPLEA
+330 EDLHRAQSPDGPLEE

-356 RVVTVGQDGRIAFAV
+356 RVVTVGEDGRITFAV

-386 VRALHATITRLVTD
+386 VRSLHAAITRLVTD

-420 AGAMLDDSL
+420 AGAMLDDTL
-429 AVPLLLAAAGSSVRF
+429 AVPLLLAAAGSSGRF

-497 LDVPHGDDRGDRGD
+497 LDVPHRDDRGDRDD
-511 REERGNPGDRDG
+511 RGEREGRVDRDG

-535 LHEHRSPYAEGAD
+535 LHEHRSPYAEDAD

-553 ALERVPAGAVLAAVG
+553 ALERVPVSGELAALG
-568 GRYGIGPSAPMTS
+568 GRYGIGPSVPMTP
-581 RPGSGGQEP
+581 RPGSAAKES
-590 GSGTGPGSGSDSA
+590 GSSTGPGSGS
-603 FGSGPVPSVAEVR
+603 GSVPSAAEVW

-622 GSGAEFERARLG
+622 GSSAEFERARQD
-634 MPGDALGEA
+634 MPTDVLGEA

-666 EQRYVAVGESTA
+666 EQRYVAAGESTA

-709 DGAAGV
+709 GGAAGV
-715 GQPARALA
+715 GQSARALA
-723 AEIQLMRGELGRAR
+723 AEIQLMRGELGRAS

-765 ADKALAGRA
+765 GDGA
-774 SAGEALEAARHDV
+774 SADEALEAARHDV

-881 VGDDPQS
+881 VGDDPQV

>member
-1 MQQQPSPLV
+1 MEKKGKQGVAVQQHPSPLV
-10 GRHGEVEDVAE
+10 GRQGEVEDVAE
-21 ALRTTGGTAAGTTGG
+21 ALRTTGQATGHATG
-36 AAGGAAGR
+36 QASGHATGHTSGR
-44 TAGRTAGAEARTL
+44 ATGAEARTL

-71 EQARQTVV
+71 EQARQLVV
-79 QEGGRVLRFGW
+79 QEGVKVLRLDW
-90 ESGED
+90 ESGEG
-95 PAGGTAA
+95 PADGTAA

-118 LPARIAAVRRV
+118 LPARVAAVRRV
-129 QARAGGPGGEVALLS
+129 QARAAGPGGEVALLS

-153 AREVPFALILDNTER
+153 AREVPFALILDNAER

-194 GRPMSPGHVTAA
+194 GRPMSPGHVAGA

-214 VLELQPLS
+214 VLGLPPLS
-222 SAEVGELV
+222 SADVGELV
-230 VRRLGRSVEPD
+230 ERRLGRPVQPD

-313 AAAAVLAGL
+313 GAAAVLAGL
-322 VERAEVRL
+322 VGQAEVRL
-330 EDLHRAKSPAGPLEA
+330 EDLHRVKSPDGPLQA
-345 VGRTVDRLVAD
+345 AGRTVDTLVED

-380 LPARAE
+380 LPARDE
-386 VRALHATITRLVTD
+386 VRSLHATITKLVTD

-420 AGAMLDDSL
+420 AGAMIDDGL

-444 NQAWAVRSYH
+444 NQDWAVRSYH
-454 SVLRH
+454 SVLRR

-472 ESAGLSLGHSDH
+472 ESAGLSLRHSDH
-484 IGVLALAEPLLAC
+484 IGVLALGEPLLAR
-497 LDVPHGDDRGDRGD
+497 LDVDRGDR
-511 REERGNPGDRDG
+511 RDRDG
-523 LEWVTRACALSA
+523 LEWVTRAWALSA
-535 LHEHRSPYAEGAD
+535 LHEHRSPYDGAAD

-553 ALERVPAGAVLAAVG
+553 ALQRVPAAEVLAAVG
-568 GRYGIGPSAPMTS
+568 GRYGIGPRVPMAS
-581 RPGSGGQEP
+581 RPGSAAPEP
-590 GSGTGPGSGSDSA
+590 GSDTGSGSGFGFGSGS
-603 FGSGPVPSVAEVR
+603 GSGPVPSPAEVR
-616 LVAAAV
+616 LLAAAV
-622 GSGAEFERARLG
+622 GSGAEFERARRG
-634 MPGDALGEA
+634 VSGDALCEA

-666 EQRYVAVGESTA
+666 ERYVVAGESTA

-704 TRGRS
+704 ARGRS
-709 DGAAGV
+709 GRTAGV
-715 GQPARALA
+715 GQLARALA

-737 EWLDLIPDSVCHPLV
+737 EWLDLIPDSVGHPLV

-765 ADKALAGRA
+765 VDKALAGKA
-774 SAGEALEAARHDV
+774 PADEALEAARHDV
-787 RRARESGLLAGL
+787 RRARGSGLLAGL

-813 DSPEATRRTLEEL
+813 DSPEATRRTLAEL
-826 EALYEEA
+826 EALYEET

-853 DSALAAYRLVRRR
+853 DSALAAYRLVQRR
-866 VDLPLSVDCCQCLTE
+866 VDLPLSVDCCQCLTD
-881 VGDDPQS
+881 VGDDPQP
-888 WLDEAMRSGHVL
+888 WLDEATRSGHVL

-920 IPRRRAARAGLTDR
+920 IPRRRAARAGLSDR

-998 H
+998 N

>member
-1 MQQQPSPLV
+1 MQQHPSPLV

-21 ALRTTGGTAAGTTGG
+21 ALRTTGDTG
-36 AAGGAAGR
+36 
-44 TAGRTAGAEARTL
+44 GRTAGAEARTL

-71 EQARQTVV
+71 EQARQVVV

-214 VLELQPLS
+214 VLELPPLS
-222 SAEVGELV
+222 TAEVGELV

-301 CWPDASPDAGTV
+301 CWPDASPDAGTF

-322 VERAEVRL
+322 LERAEVRL

-386 VRALHATITRLVTD
+386 VRSLHAAITRLVTD

-484 IGVLALAEPLLAC
+484 SGVLALAEPLLAC
-497 LDVPHGDDRGDRGD
+497 LDVPHGDDRAERKEREGLGDR
-511 REERGNPGDRDG
+511 GDRDG

-535 LHEHRSPYAEGAD
+535 LHEHRSPYAEDAD

-553 ALERVPAGAVLAAVG
+553 ALQRVPSAEVLAMLG
-568 GRYGIGPSAPMTS
+568 GRYGIGPSTPTAF
-581 RPGSGGQEP
+581 RPGQAAQEP
-590 GSGTGPGSGSDSA
+590 GSDSGSNS
-603 FGSGPVPSVAEVR
+603 GSGPVPSSAEVR
-616 LVAAAV
+616 LLAAAV
-622 GSGAEFERARLG
+622 GSGAEFDRARLR

-666 EQRYVAVGESTA
+666 EQRYLAAGESTA

-709 DGAAGV
+709 GGAAGV

-774 SAGEALEAARHDV
+774 SADEALEAARHDV

-853 DSALAAYRLVRRR
+853 DSALAAYGLVRRR

-881 VGDDPQS
+881 VGDDPRS

-934 EVRLIGMVSDGST
+934 EVRLIEMVSDGST

-998 H
+998 P

>member
-21 ALRTTGGTAAGTTGG
+21 ALRTTGGTTAGT
-36 AAGGAAGR
+36 AGV

-71 EQARQTVV
+71 EQARQMVV

-129 QARAGGPGGEVALLS
+129 QARASGPGGEVALLS

-194 GRPMSPGHVTAA
+194 GRPMRPGHVTAA

-214 VLELQPLS
+214 VLELPPLS
-222 SAEVGELV
+222 TAEVGELV

-301 CWPDASPDAGTV
+301 CWPDVSPDAGTV

-386 VRALHATITRLVTD
+386 VRSLHATITRLVTD

-497 LDVPHGDDRGDRGD
+497 LDVPHGEERGDRGD

>member
-1 MQQQPSPLV
+1 MQQHPSPLV

-21 ALRTTGGTAAGTTGG
+21 ALRTTGGTAAGTTAGT
-36 AAGGAAGR
+36 AGGA
-44 TAGRTAGAEARTL
+44 TGRTAGAEARTL

-71 EQARQTVV
+71 EQARQMVV

-153 AREVPFALILDNTER
+153 AREVPFALILDSTER
-168 MPARTASA
+168 MPDRTASA

-194 GRPMSPGHVTAA
+194 GRPMGPGYITAA

-214 VLELQPLS
+214 VLELPPLS

-294 AAELGRL
+294 AAELGRF
-301 CWPDASPDAGTV
+301 CWPDAPPDAGTV

-345 VGRTVDRLVAD
+345 VGRTVDRLVAE

-386 VRALHATITRLVTD
+386 VRSLHATITRLVTD

-497 LDVPHGDDRGDRGD
+497 LDAPHGDDRGE

-535 LHEHRSPYAEGAD
+535 LHEHRSPYAEDAE

-568 GRYGIGPSAPMTS
+568 GRYGIGPSAPMAS
-581 RPGSGGQEP
+581 GPGSAAQEP
-590 GSGTGPGSGSDSA
+590 GSGTGPGSGFGSA
-603 FGSGPVPSVAEVR
+603 FGSGSGSGPVPSVAEVR

-622 GSGAEFERARLG
+622 GSGAEFERAGQG

-666 EQRYVAVGESTA
+666 ERRYVAAGESTA

-709 DGAAGV
+709 GGAAGV

-765 ADKALAGRA
+765 ADRALAGRA
-774 SAGEALEAARHDV
+774 SADEALEAARHDV

-813 DSPEATRRTLEEL
+813 DSPAATRRTLEEL

-920 IPRRRAARAGLTDR
+920 IPRRRAARAGLSDR

>member
-1 MQQQPSPLV
+1 MQQHPSPLV

-21 ALRTTGGTAAGTTGG
+21 ALRTTGDTG
-36 AAGGAAGR
+36 
-44 TAGRTAGAEARTL
+44 GRTAGAEARTL

-71 EQARQTVV
+71 EQARQMVV

-90 ESGED
+90 EPGEV

-214 VLELQPLS
+214 VLELPPLS
-222 SAEVGELV
+222 TAEVGELV

-301 CWPDASPDAGTV
+301 CWPDASPDAGTF

-330 EDLHRAKSPAGPLEA
+330 EDLHRAQSPDGPLEA

-386 VRALHATITRLVTD
+386 IRSLHAAITRLVTD

-484 IGVLALAEPLLAC
+484 SGVLALAEPLLAC
-497 LDVPHGDDRGDRGD
+497 LDVPHGGDRAEREEREDLGDRGDRG
-511 REERGNPGDRDG
+511 G

-535 LHEHRSPYAEGAD
+535 LHEHRSPYDDGAD

-553 ALERVPAGAVLAAVG
+553 ALQRVPSAEVLAMLG
-568 GRYGIGPSAPMTS
+568 GRYGIGPSTPTAS

-590 GSGTGPGSGSDSA
+590 GSGTGPGSGSNS
-603 FGSGPVPSVAEVR
+603 GSGPVPSSAEVR
-616 LVAAAV
+616 LLAAAV
-622 GSGAEFERARLG
+622 GAGAEFERARQG
-634 MPGDALGEA
+634 MPEDALGEA

-666 EQRYVAVGESTA
+666 EQRYVAAGESTA

-709 DGAAGV
+709 GGEAGV

-765 ADKALAGRA
+765 ADEA
-774 SAGEALEAARHDV
+774 SADEALEAARHDV

-826 EALYEEA
+826 EALYEET

-881 VGDDPQS
+881 VGDDPRS

-998 H
+998 P

>member
-21 ALRTTGGTAAGTTGG
+21 ALRTTGGSAAGTTGG
-36 AAGGAAGR
+36 TAAGA
-44 TAGRTAGAEARTL
+44 TGRTAGAEARTL
-57 LVTGGAGTGKTAVV
+57 LVIGGAGTGKTAVV
-71 EQARQTVV
+71 EQARQMVV

-222 SAEVGELV
+222 TAEVGELV

-356 RVVTVGQDGRIAFAV
+356 RVVTVSQDGRIAFAV

-386 VRALHATITRLVTD
+386 VRSLHATITRLVTD

-497 LDVPHGDDRGDRGD
+497 LDVPHGEEREG

-535 LHEHRSPYAEGAD
+535 LHEHRTPYAEDAD

-553 ALERVPAGAVLAAVG
+553 VLERVPAGAVLAAVG

-581 RPGSGGQEP
+581 RPGSGAQEP
-590 GSGTGPGSGSDSA
+590 GSGTGPGSGPRSGS
-603 FGSGPVPSVAEVR
+603 GSGPVPSVAEVR

-622 GSGAEFERARLG
+622 GSGAEFERARQG

-666 EQRYVAVGESTA
+666 EQRYVAAGESTA

-709 DGAAGV
+709 GGAAGV

-765 ADKALAGRA
+765 ADRALAGRA
-774 SAGEALEAARHDV
+774 SADEALEAARHDV

-881 VGDDPQS
+881 VGDDPQV

>member
-1 MQQQPSPLV
+1 MQQHPLPLV

-21 ALRTTGGTAAGTTGG
+21 ALRTTGGAIGGSTGGTTAG
-36 AAGGAAGR
+36 A
-44 TAGRTAGAEARTL
+44 TGRTAGAEARTL

-71 EQARQTVV
+71 EQARQIVV

-95 PAGGTAA
+95 PVGGTAA

-129 QARAGGPGGEVALLS
+129 QARATGPGGEVALLS

-194 GRPMSPGHVTAA
+194 GRPMNPGHVTAA

-214 VLELQPLS
+214 VLELPPLS

-230 VRRLGRSVEPD
+230 VRRLGRPVEPD
-241 LVTAVLASLGPL
+241 LVTAVLAALGPL

-285 EGGLRLRAD
+285 EDGLRLRAD

-301 CWPDASPDAGTV
+301 CWPDASPDTGTV
-313 AAAAVLAGL
+313 AAAAVLAAL
-322 VERAEVRL
+322 VDRAEVRL
-330 EDLHRAKSPAGPLEA
+330 EDLHRAQSPDGPLEA

-356 RVVTVGQDGRIAFAV
+356 RVVTVGEDGRITFAV

-386 VRALHATITRLVTD
+386 VRSLHAAITRLVTD

-420 AGAMLDDSL
+420 AGATLDDTL

-497 LDVPHGDDRGDRGD
+497 LDVPHGEDRGDRDD
-511 REERGNPGDRDG
+511 RGEREGRGDRDG

-535 LHEHRSPYAEGAD
+535 LHEHRSPYAEDAD

-553 ALERVPAGAVLAAVG
+553 ALERVPVGRELAALG
-568 GRYGIGPSAPMTS
+568 GRYGIGPSTPMTS
-581 RPGSGGQEP
+581 RPGAAAKESGSSTGP
-590 GSGTGPGSGSDSA
+590 GPGSGS
-603 FGSGPVPSVAEVR
+603 GPVLSAAEVR

-622 GSGAEFERARLG
+622 GSGAEFERARQD
-634 MPGDALGEA
+634 MPMDALGEA

-666 EQRYVAVGESTA
+666 EQRYVAAGESTA

-709 DGAAGV
+709 GSAAGV
-715 GQPARALA
+715 GQSARALA
-723 AEIQLMRGELGRAR
+723 AEIQLMRGELGRAS

-765 ADKALAGRA
+765 GDGA
-774 SAGEALEAARHDV
+774 SADEALEAARHDV
-787 RRARESGLLAGL
+787 RRARGSGLLAGL

-920 IPRRRAARAGLTDR
+920 IPRRRAARAGLNDR